1 MTPNAP
7 ITVVAGIIPSD
18 GKVLIC
24 QRRRNDV
31 RPLKWEFPG
40 GKVAPGE
47 SPRQALRRELKEELG
62 IDARI
67 GEELLAYE
75 YLYPDG
81 LHVHLTFYLIT
92 GCHSDPQNRNFA
104 DMQWVT
110 PDRLTEFDFL
120 EGNRKL
126 LQHLRFNAQEIPL

>member
-1 MTPNAP
+1 M
-7 ITVVAGIIPSD
+7 
-18 GKVLIC
+18 LIC
-24 QRRRNDV
+24 QRRRNDI

-67 GEELLAYE
+67 GEELLTYE
-75 YLYPDG
+75 YRYPDG

-92 GCHSDPQNRNFA
+92 GHHSDQQNLNFT
-104 DMQWVT
+104 DVQWVS

-126 LQHLRFNAQEIPL
+126 LQHLRVNAQEISL